1 MLLFTYCFN
10 WKVVNIRYFHRN
22 RTIKAATEIVR
33 YKIRNGGIY
42 MKDMAIQT
50 TTSINHLFENSSTTK
65 EQSTFKTLV
74 IKYVKDPGSA
84 ITHFIG
90 MVMAIGASIPLLIKA
105 SRQADPLYL
114 ISMSVYALSLIL
126 LYAAS
131 TTYHT
136 FDRSER
142 INTILKKIDHMM
154 ISVLIA
160 GSYTPI
166 CLLVLNKK
174 TGIILLSIVWG
185 IALIGILI
193 KAFWVYCPKWVS
205 SILYIGMGWTCVLAF
220 TQIFHALSPA
230 GFGWLLI
237 GGIIYTV
244 GGVIYAL
251 KLPVFNNRHKY
262 FGSHEIFHLFVM
274 GGSLCH
280 YIVMYAYI

>member
-1 MLLFTYCFN
+1 
-10 WKVVNIRYFHRN
+10 
-22 RTIKAATEIVR
+22 
-33 YKIRNGGIY
+33 
-42 MKDMAIQT
+42 MAQ
-50 TTSINHLFENSSTTK
+50 SIEEH
-65 EQSTFKTLV
+65 
-74 IKYVKDPGSA
+74 IKDPGSA

-90 MVMAIGASIPLLIKA
+90 MLMAIFAAVPLLIKA
-105 SRQADPLYL
+105 AHEPSRIYV
-114 ISMSVYALSLIL
+114 ISIAIYAISLIL

-136 FDRSER
+136 FNKSEK

-166 CLLVLNKK
+166 CLLVLKGK

-185 IALIGILI
+185 IAIVGILI

-205 SILYIGMGWTCVLAF
+205 SVLYIGMGWTCVLAF
-220 TQIFHALSPA
+220 TQLLNSMSPA
-230 GFGWLLI
+230 AFGWLLA

-251 KLPVFNNRHKY
+251 KLPLFNSRHKY

-274 GGSLCH
+274 GGSACH
-280 YIVMYAYI
+280 FIVMYAVVL